1 MGKEI
6 RQEGDYTITDGIHGD
21 TYHHP
26 SFGMLSF
33 SRTHGGHSNL
43 FGSSIQH
50 RDTIHM
56 VLKEGTVA
64 RDLNED
70 WYFGG
75 PGIVEVEM
83 SQSQF
88 AELITSMNMGSGVP
102 CTIKF
107 IKGKGRIPE
116 PDFINKREQI
126 TNEFKERMD
135 DKKASANKI
144 YEEIK
149 TLFDTKK
156 SIGKGDRAAILRKI
170 HSITN
175 GLSSE
180 ANFMFRQ
187 FQEQMDK
194 TITQAKGEI
203 EAFAQNRINTIAQQ
217 AIAEQ
222 KDAILKLENP
232 VDISHME
239 LDSAEGQN
247 MEKLLAE
254 VEKLND
260 NTPDG
265 CIRDADTIL
274 VDLIEEND
282 FEFFGFAH
290 DIFNI
295 WKNSSDK
302 EAVEQMFYEFTDM
315 SFKEYLEKCKRE
327 ISR

>member
-1 MGKEI
+1 MEKEI
-6 RQEGDYTITDGIHGD
+6 RQEGDYTITEGIHGD

-33 SRTHGGHSNL
+33 SRAHGGHSNL

-56 VLKEGTVA
+56 VLKEGTVS

-75 PGIVEVEM
+75 PEIVEVEM

-88 AELITSMNMGSGVP
+88 AELITSMNMDSGVP

-149 TLFDTKK
+149 TLLDTKK

-180 ANFMFRQ
+180 SNFMFRQ

-247 MEKLLAE
+247 MEKI
-254 VEKLND
+254 
-260 NTPDG
+260 TG
-265 CIRDADTIL
+265 
-274 VDLIEEND
+274 
-282 FEFFGFAH
+282 
-290 DIFNI
+290 
-295 WKNSSDK
+295 
-302 EAVEQMFYEFTDM
+302 
-315 SFKEYLEKCKRE
+315 
-327 ISR
+327 

>member
-1 MGKEI
+1 MYM
-6 RQEGDYTITDGIHGD
+6 D
-21 TYHHP
+21 
-26 SFGMLSF
+26 
-33 SRTHGGHSNL
+33 
-43 FGSSIQH
+43 
-50 RDTIHM
+50 
-56 VLKEGTVA
+56 
-64 RDLNED
+64 
-70 WYFGG
+70 
-75 PGIVEVEM
+75 
-83 SQSQF
+83 
-88 AELITSMNMGSGVP
+88 SGVP

-116 PDFINKREQI
+116 PDFINKRKQI

-135 DKKASANKI
+135 DKRASANKI

-149 TLFDTKK
+149 TLLDTKK
-156 SIGKGDRAAILRKI
+156 SIGKGDRAAILSKI

-180 ANFMFRQ
+180 SNFIFCQ

-222 KDAILKLENP
+222 KDAILKLKSP

-247 MEKLLAE
+247 MEKLLTE
-254 VEKLND
+254 VEELN
-260 NTPDG
+260 NSTPSG

-274 VDLIEEND
+274 VDLINKTD
-282 FEFFGFAH
+282 FEFSGFAQ

>member
-1 MGKEI
+1 MEKEI
-6 RQEGDYTITDGIHGD
+6 RQEGDYTITEGIHGD

-33 SRTHGGHSNL
+33 SRVHGGHSNL

-50 RDTIHM
+50 RNTIHM
-56 VLKEGTVA
+56 VLKEGTVS
-64 RDLNED
+64 RELNED

-75 PGIVEVEM
+75 PEIVEVEM

-88 AELITSMNMGSGVP
+88 AELITSMNMDSGVP

-149 TLFDTKK
+149 TLLDKK

-180 ANFMFRQ
+180 SNFMFRQ

-222 KDAILKLENP
+222 KDATLKLENP

-282 FEFFGFAH
+282 FEFLGFAH

>member
-1 MGKEI
+1 
-6 RQEGDYTITDGIHGD
+6 
-21 TYHHP
+21 
-26 SFGMLSF
+26 
-33 SRTHGGHSNL
+33 
-43 FGSSIQH
+43 
-50 RDTIHM
+50 M
-56 VLKEGTVA
+56 VLKEGTVS
-64 RDLNED
+64 RELNED

-75 PGIVEVEM
+75 PEIVEVEM

-88 AELITSMNMGSGVP
+88 AELITSMNMDSGVP

-149 TLFDTKK
+149 TLLDTKK

-180 ANFMFRQ
+180 SNFMFRQ

-282 FEFFGFAH
+282 FEFLGFAH

>member
-1 MGKEI
+1 
-6 RQEGDYTITDGIHGD
+6 
-21 TYHHP
+21 
-26 SFGMLSF
+26 
-33 SRTHGGHSNL
+33 
-43 FGSSIQH
+43 
-50 RDTIHM
+50 
-56 VLKEGTVA
+56 
-64 RDLNED
+64 
-70 WYFGG
+70 
-75 PGIVEVEM
+75 
-83 SQSQF
+83 
-88 AELITSMNMGSGVP
+88 
-102 CTIKF
+102 
-107 IKGKGRIPE
+107 
-116 PDFINKREQI
+116 
-126 TNEFKERMD
+126 MD

-180 ANFMFRQ
+180 SNFMFCQ

-222 KDAILKLENP
+222 KDAILKLESP

-254 VEKLND
+254 GQRLGHWITEHDWWTQGVIPAGGHVRSEMVPK
-260 NTPDG
+260 G
-265 CIRDADTIL
+265 L
-274 VDLIEEND
+274 VD
-282 FEFFGFAH
+282 
-290 DIFNI
+290 
-295 WKNSSDK
+295 
-302 EAVEQMFYEFTDM
+302 
-315 SFKEYLEKCKRE
+315 
-327 ISR
+327 

>member
-1 MGKEI
+1 MEKEI
-6 RQEGDYTITDGIHGD
+6 RQEGDYTITEGIHGD

-33 SRTHGGHSNL
+33 SRVHGGHSNL

-50 RDTIHM
+50 RNTIHM
-56 VLKEGTVA
+56 VLKEGTVS
-64 RDLNED
+64 RELNED

-75 PGIVEVEM
+75 PEIVEVEM

-88 AELITSMNMGSGVP
+88 AELITSMNMDSGVP

-149 TLFDTKK
+149 TLLDKK

-180 ANFMFRQ
+180 SNFMFRQ

>member
-1 MGKEI
+1 MEKEI

-33 SRTHGGHSNL
+33 SRAHGGHSNL

-56 VLKEGTVA
+56 VLKEGTVS

-70 WYFGG
+70 WYLGG
-75 PGIVEVEM
+75 PEIVEVEM

-149 TLFDTKK
+149 TLLDTKK

-180 ANFMFRQ
+180 SNFMFRQ

-232 VDISHME
+232 V
-239 LDSAEGQN
+239 Q
-247 MEKLLAE
+247 
-254 VEKLND
+254 
-260 NTPDG
+260 
-265 CIRDADTIL
+265 
-274 VDLIEEND
+274 
-282 FEFFGFAH
+282 
-290 DIFNI
+290 
-295 WKNSSDK
+295 
-302 EAVEQMFYEFTDM
+302 
-315 SFKEYLEKCKRE
+315 YLEKQL
-327 ISR
+327 

>member
-1 MGKEI
+1 
-6 RQEGDYTITDGIHGD
+6 
-21 TYHHP
+21 
-26 SFGMLSF
+26 
-33 SRTHGGHSNL
+33 
-43 FGSSIQH
+43 
-50 RDTIHM
+50 M
-56 VLKEGTVA
+56 VLKEGTVS
-64 RDLNED
+64 RELNED
-70 WYFGG
+70 GYFGG
-75 PGIVEVEM
+75 PEIVEVEM

-88 AELITSMNMGSGVP
+88 AELITSMNMDSGVP

-149 TLFDTKK
+149 TLLDTKK

-180 ANFMFRQ
+180 SNFMFRQ

>member
-1 MGKEI
+1 MEKEI
-6 RQEGDYTITDGIHGD
+6 RQEGDYTITESIHGT
-21 TYHHP
+21 TYRHP

-33 SRTHGGHSNL
+33 SRAHGGHSNL

-56 VLKEGTVA
+56 VLKEGAVS

-70 WYFGG
+70 WYSGG
-75 PGIVEVEM
+75 NEIMEVEM

-88 AELITSMNMGSGVP
+88 AELITSMNMDSGVP

-107 IKGKGRIPE
+107 IKGKGKIPE

-126 TNEFKERMD
+126 TNEFKEQMD

-149 TLFDTKK
+149 TLLDTKK
-156 SIGKGDRAAILRKI
+156 SIGKGDRAAILSKI

-180 ANFMFRQ
+180 SNFMFCQ

-194 TITQAKGEI
+194 TITEAKGEI
-203 EAFAQNRINTIAQQ
+203 EAFAQNRINAIAQQ

-222 KDAILKLENP
+222 KDAILKLESP

-239 LDSAEGQN
+239 FDSTEGQN

-260 NTPDG
+260 NIPDG

-282 FEFFGFAH
+282 FEFSGFAH

-315 SFKEYLEKCKRE
+315 SFKKYLEKCKRE

>member
-1 MGKEI
+1 MWNPSLRKNVRVADKKET
-6 RQEGDYTITDGIHGD
+6 EDD
-21 TYHHP
+21 
-26 SFGMLSF
+26 LC
-33 SRTHGGHSNL
+33 L
-43 FGSSIQH
+43 FV
-50 RDTIHM
+50 
-56 VLKEGTVA
+56 VLKG
-64 RDLNED
+64 LC
-70 WYFGG
+70 
-75 PGIVEVEM
+75 PPL
-83 SQSQF
+83 S
-88 AELITSMNMGSGVP
+88 
-102 CTIKF
+102 
-107 IKGKGRIPE
+107 IPE
-116 PDFINKREQI
+116 RSFQ
-126 TNEFKERMD
+126 ERNWVFRGI
-135 DKKASANKI
+135 K
-144 YEEIK
+144 IK
-149 TLFDTKK
+149 TLLDTKK

-180 ANFMFRQ
+180 SNFMFRQ

>member
-1 MGKEI
+1 MPRI
-6 RQEGDYTITDGIHGD
+6 WC
-21 TYHHP
+21 
-26 SFGMLSF
+26 SML
-33 SRTHGGHSNL
+33 
-43 FGSSIQH
+43 
-50 RDTIHM
+50 
-56 VLKEGTVA
+56 LKEGTVA

-135 DKKASANKI
+135 DKKASVNKI

-180 ANFMFRQ
+180 ANFMFCQ

-222 KDAILKLENP
+222 KDEILKLKSP

-239 LDSAEGQN
+239 LDSAKGQN
-247 MEKLLAE
+247 IEKLLAE

-260 NTPDG
+260 NTPVG

-290 DIFNI
+290 DKGSATIKGAGTIFNI